1 MNLQQLEAVC
11 HITRHRYNI
20 SAAADALGRSQRS
33 CPFLPRTSTVTSSR
47 ERVSKKYRKPN
58 PE

>member
-20 SAAADALGRSQRS
+20 PAAADAFDFVNLVNPGH
-33 CPFLPRTSTVTSSR
+33 FLLLRRAPVAANTM
-47 ERVSKKYRKPN
+47 
-58 PE
+58 